1 MNVDE
6 VDLKFNTYLQTFN
19 DKLQKIKSGT
29 QEESPELLST
39 LFEEL
44 YQTLS
49 QRRKLPVNMELKK
62 GEMPILQLFS
72 NHMGL
77 LLINTLVK
85 YKQNS
90 KKNIESNPSLVQSLE
105 LLLKYISFN
114 TNLAE
119 YLSLTKN
126 LPLLKRMQLHTFC
139 LDIENK
145 TFKGE
150 DGHRIQQLS
159 F

>member
-1 MNVDE
+1 MNIE
-6 VDLKFNTYLQTFN
+6 EADLKFNIYLQTFN

-29 QEESPELLST
+29 QEESIINEMLSE

-85 YKQNS
+85 YKQNA
-90 KKNIESNPSLVQSLE
+90 KSNPSLV
-105 LLLKYISFN
+105 
-114 TNLAE
+114 
-119 YLSLTKN
+119 
-126 LPLLKRMQLHTFC
+126 
-139 LDIENK
+139 
-145 TFKGE
+145 
-150 DGHRIQQLS
+150 
-159 F
+159 